1 MAQDDMERLEE
12 LQAERQRAVASL
24 KQIRKEERRIRA
36 RRTRAER
43 AARTKRLIE
52 AGAVVEAALGI
63 ELDSDARREALNT
76 VLREQHLTM
85 RDGSRVTL
93 DQWLH
98 DLITDELRRRGEP
111 LEKTENGQRGATR

>member
-98 DLITDELRRRGEP
+98 DLVTDELRRRGEP
-111 LEKTENGQRGATR
+111 LEKTENGQQGATR

>member
-111 LEKTENGQRGATR
+111 LEKTENGQQGATR

>member
-1 MAQDDMERLEE
+1 
-12 LQAERQRAVASL
+12 
-24 KQIRKEERRIRA
+24 
-36 RRTRAER
+36 
-43 AARTKRLIE
+43 
-52 AGAVVEAALGI
+52 VVEAALGI

-111 LEKTENGQRGATR
+111 LEKTENGQQGATR

>member
-1 MAQDDMERLEE
+1 M
-12 LQAERQRAVASL
+12 
-24 KQIRKEERRIRA
+24 
-36 RRTRAER
+36 
-43 AARTKRLIE
+43 
-52 AGAVVEAALGI
+52 VEAALGI

-111 LEKTENGQRGATR
+111 LEKTENGQQGATR